1 MPKSLLQ
8 TFFFSLVLVSL
19 AGTANAFQKTIRVP
33 SEPPETMQTGPSAQ
47 QQQLERAAEVAQG
60 KSSTSDKSQ
69 RSAADL
75 VKLSQDADELSKLA
89 QTIPG
94 DVNQISNGVLP
105 KDVEEKL
112 KRIQKLAK
120 QLRSGIT
127 Q

>member
-8 TFFFSLVLVSL
+8 TFLFSLVLVSL
-19 AGTANAFQKTIRVP
+19 AGTANAFQKLIRVP
-33 SEPPETMQTGPSAQ
+33 SEPPVPVQTGPSAQ
-47 QQQLERAAEVAQG
+47 QQQLEKAAEVAQG
-60 KSSTSDKSQ
+60 KDSTTGKPQ
-69 RSAADL
+69 KSAADL

-89 QTIPG
+89 QTIPS